1 MPWSK
6 KKVFNATMGAYDN
19 PGIFE
24 TIGIFMLSLKGR
36 KYDSK
41 YITLYRNDGL
51 NTSTKVV
58 VTHHHF
64 KNRCQNQF

>member
-6 KKVFNATMGAYDN
+6 KKVFNVTMGAYDN

-24 TIGIFMLSLKGR
+24 TIGIFMLPLKGR

-51 NTSTKVV
+51 NTST
-58 VTHHHF
+58 
-64 KNRCQNQF
+64 